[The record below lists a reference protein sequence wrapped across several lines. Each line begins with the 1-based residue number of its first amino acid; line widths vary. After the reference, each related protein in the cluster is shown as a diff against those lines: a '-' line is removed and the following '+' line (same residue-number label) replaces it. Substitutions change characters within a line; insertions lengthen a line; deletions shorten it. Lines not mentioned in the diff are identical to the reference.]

1 MERQKNLFE
10 TIGKIEKGKLISDKS
25 VEGICERCGK
35 KTVLRY
41 VWEHNNVMDSICSE
55 CAVELSEEGRI
66 APEHDDYFQVR
77 QAKEAKE
84 RMMREMKEKL
94 GDVEVDDE
102 TCSAKNSQF
111 LYCKSLSKLFF
122 S

>member
-10 TIGKIEKGKLISDKS
+10 TIGKIERGKMISHKS

-66 APEHDDYFQVR
+66 VPEYDDYFQVR

-84 RMMREMKEKL
+84 RMMREMEENL
-94 GDVEVDDE
+94 GDVGVDDE
-102 TCSAKNSQF
+102 V
-111 LYCKSLSKLFF
+111 CK
-122 S
+122 